1 MITYVADGES
11 TASHVLES
19 KLSGT
24 RLKEFEENEISYLI
38 YKYKRSRRER
48 GRGDKRE
55 PPAQNVYSTKEVERE
70 REREQVSKQRRR
82 RNLVV
87 SSSIEVRGKD
97 TTGRWKK
104 TCCLRL
110 SAAPGGRRA
119 PLSKVSLLVGDL
131 LERLL
136 GAGFLLVE
144 EGVVDGGE
152 YAFGIYKRGK
162 R

>member
-1 MITYVADGES
+1 MYIAR
-11 TASHVLES
+11 
-19 KLSGT
+19 K
-24 RLKEFEENEISYLI
+24 KW
-38 YKYKRSRRER
+38 
-48 GRGDKRE
+48 
-55 PPAQNVYSTKEVERE
+55 RE

-152 YAFGIYKRGK
+152 YAFGILQKGQALAG
-162 R
+162 